1 MKVGSGFFPFLA
13 VLILC
18 VLISAGAVSATPSD
32 LSTSMVEKMPV
43 EEISEAD
50 IQAGIEYLNAH
61 DHVLHRYGTLPA
73 LKDTRMRCTWE
84 DSLDKFVADARC
96 DIEPLFYPEGPI
108 HGFGYDIEGYVFVSI
123 VDNRTMD
130 SEAMDNLYGTLES
143 RGRTMGISNI
153 PVKFI
158 SSPLVELDSYP
169 PESRSSYCRP
179 IIGGLMLQTSLPGG
193 TGEATTGFAAQ
204 TSSGS
209 QGYVIS
215 GHCTEGAGT
224 KVYQP
229 TIGFDA
235 GTVSTDGGTYSDA
248 AWVPFNN
255 VVARI
260 YTTPSVTS
268 AIKGYYSDPGS
279 GLSVVMSGKNIGT
292 LIRASS

>member
-1 MKVGSGFFPFLA
+1 MKVRSRSFPFLA

-18 VLISAGAVSATPSD
+18 VLVSAGAVSATPSD
-32 LSTSMVEKMPV
+32 LNMSMGEKMPG
-43 EEISEAD
+43 EEIPEAD

-61 DHVLHRYGTLPA
+61 DHVLHRYGTLPV
-73 LKDTRMRCTWE
+73 LRDTGMRCTWE
-84 DSLDKFVADARC
+84 DSLNNFVTDARC
-96 DIEPLFYPEGPI
+96 DIESLFYPEGPI

-123 VDNRTMD
+123 VENWTMN
-130 SEAMDNLYGTLES
+130 SEVMDTLYRTLES

-158 SSPLVELDSYP
+158 SSPLVELDNYP

-179 IIGGLMLQTSLPGG
+179 IIGGLMLQTSLSGG

-204 TSSGS
+204 TGTGS
-209 QGYVIS
+209 LGYVIS

-224 KVYQP
+224 QVYQP
-229 TIGFDA
+229 TVGFDA
-235 GTVSTDGGTYSDA
+235 GTVSTDGGIYSDA

-255 VVARI
+255 VVAHI

-268 AIKGYYSDPGS
+268 APRP
-279 GLSVVMSGKNIGT
+279 LF
-292 LIRASS
+292 L